1 MLDKLKEWDQSLLL
15 YLNSFHL
22 DPIDPIMYQLTQTL
36 PWVPMYLFLSFL
48 VWKVYGKQCWWVFL
62 AIGLTIFFADKTA
75 SGIFKPYFERLR
87 PCHDPNLQGIVYNFR
102 HCGGMYGFVSS
113 HASTS
118 FSVATIMTLVLG
130 ASYPAVRWLFLWAAF
145 FSFTRIYLGV
155 HFPGDVLGGAI
166 IGILSAWIA
175 YKFMFWVKNKI
186 TPNSLL

>member
-1 MLDKLKEWDQSLLL
+1 MLEKLKEWDQSLLL

-36 PWVPMYLFLSFL
+36 PWVPMYLFLSYL
-48 VWKVYGKQCWWVFL
+48 VWKVYGKQCWWVFI
-62 AIGLTIFFADKTA
+62 AIGLTILFADKTA

-87 PCHDPNLQGIVYNFR
+87 PCHEPNLQGLVYNFR
-102 HCGGMYGFVSS
+102 HCGGMYGFASS

-130 ASYPAVRWLFLWAAF
+130 TTYPALRWLFLWAAF

-155 HFPGDVLGGAI
+155 HYPGDVLVGAL
-166 IGILSAWIA
+166 IGILSAWSA
-175 YKFMFWVKNKI
+175 YHIMLWVKRKI
-186 TPNSLL
+186 IPDTP